1 MGGVYIK
8 RRLGVAEKTRQYSCL
23 HSTVRKEQ
31 NEFQL
36 LPCAGYVTGSHR
48 DDLDVTTL
56 LSFVVTVID
65 IDVLTFG
72 VYHRWFQ
79 TMVGFLFFRLKLYLP
94 YDFISKEE
102 KLINIVETIS
112 KITFIINLP
121 KTK

>member
-36 LPCAGYVTGSHR
+36 LPCAGCVTGSHR